1 MIAIGKQL
9 ADCVCVCAFLLSAS
23 YLSSLLRPHMTSASP
38 SIPSRSLIAHEDSVT
53 CVRFQPDTHYF
64 FSGGKDGVLKYWDA
78 DRYGAHSLPPHILA
92 PPLLLSSSPPLI
104 TLSPLHGVMYCK
116 SGQYE

>member
-1 MIAIGKQL
+1 
-9 ADCVCVCAFLLSAS
+9 
-23 YLSSLLRPHMTSASP
+23 MTSASP

-78 DRYGAHSLPPHILA
+78 DR
-92 PPLLLSSSPPLI
+92 
-104 TLSPLHGVMYCK
+104 
-116 SGQYE
+116 

>member
-1 MIAIGKQL
+1 
-9 ADCVCVCAFLLSAS
+9 
-23 YLSSLLRPHMTSASP
+23 MTSASL

-78 DRYGAHSLPPHILA
+78 DRYGAHILPPHILA
-92 PPLLLSSSPPLI
+92 PPLLLSTTPLI
-104 TLSPLHGVMYCK
+104 SLSPLHGVMYCK
-116 SGQYE
+116 SRQCE